1 MLTVRWGR
9 GEIVGRVGDFGQEVA
24 CYSGFCEAPAQ
35 SRGLDLTVTLEERP
49 QHVASVSRTP
59 ASIQD
64 TPPCPLLPTQSP
76 ASVCHACAEAP
87 GSFRLSLVS
96 LSPPALHSQAP
107 SPAASCPVLPALS
120 NPRLPPHVMIPYPL
134 FPLPPPLVFTLF
146 ATWPLGPPHV
156 FLSSS

>member
-9 GEIVGRVGDFGQEVA
+9 GEMVGRVGVFGQEVA
-24 CYSGFCEAPAQ
+24 CHSGLREAPAQ
-35 SRGLDLTVTLEERP
+35 SRGLDLTVTLEEGP

-59 ASIQD
+59 ASIQG

-120 NPRLPPHVMIPYPL
+120 SPHPPPHVMIPYPL
-134 FPLPPPLVFTLF
+134 SPPPSPHVFTLF
-146 ATWPLGPPHV
+146 LIWPLDPLHL
-156 FLSSS
+156 FLSPS

>member
-9 GEIVGRVGDFGQEVA
+9 GETVGRVGDFGQEVA
-24 CYSGFCEAPAQ
+24 CHSGFREAPAQ
-35 SRGLDLTVTLEERP
+35 IQGLDLTVTLEEGP

-59 ASIQD
+59 ASIQG
-64 TPPCPLLPTQSP
+64 TPPCPFLPTQSP

-107 SPAASCPVLPALS
+107 SPAASCPVLLALS
-120 NPRLPPHVMIPYPL
+120 SPHLPPHVMIPYPL
-134 FPLPPPLVFTLF
+134 SPPPSPHVFL
-146 ATWPLGPPHV
+146 TWPLGPSHL